1 MRKKEQVIMLTS
13 SLFVLTALT
22 MTGVYVKGNNA
33 KEQKEEYRLDFS
45 QLEQGQDADGL
56 MVKNQ
61 SVTVEDAPNN
71 DLDYEPDLEEVGS
84 VNVQNPEVEVTEVA
98 EADDTQMAHPETDTK
113 DNTENASESGEQA
126 ESAETGEAQESNSQ
140 SVASVEQMDLHFS
153 GENTLALPVVGNV
166 LVNFSME
173 EPVYFATL
181 EQYRL
186 SPAMVIGVTEGTDVA
201 AMWEAQ
207 ITDITHSN
215 ELGNL
220 VTMSFGDGYECIY
233 GQLEDI
239 QVSVGSYV
247 EKGDIIGK
255 VAAPTK
261 YYSVEGANLYL
272 ELLKDEVP
280 VDPMSFMSE

>member
-45 QLEQGQDADGL
+45 QLEQGQDTDGL
-56 MVKNQ
+56 MAKNQ
-61 SVTVEDAPNN
+61 NSSVEEAPNN
-71 DLDYEPDLEEVGS
+71 DLDYEPDLEEVDS
-84 VNVQNPEVEVTEVA
+84 VNVQNPEMELTEVA
-98 EADDTQMAHPETDTK
+98 EADDTQMAHQEEGKEDT
-113 DNTENASESGEQA
+113 SESGEQT
-126 ESAETGEAQESNSQ
+126 ESTETGEAQESNSQ
-140 SVASVEQMDLHFS
+140 SVASVEKMDLHFS
-153 GENTLALPVVGNV
+153 EENTLALPVVGKV

-201 AMWEAQ
+201 AIWEAQ

-233 GQLEDI
+233 GQLDEL

-247 EKGDIIGK
+247 KKGDIIGK

-272 ELLKDEVP
+272 ELLKDGVP
-280 VDPMSFMSE
+280 VDPLSFMNE